1 MKNIKIIVFIPITL
15 ILALFIG
22 SENLMA
28 CHEEASGGDTGIF
41 NTLRGHNPTSR
52 LSGILITFEST
63 TASIS
68 TTTNCEAY
76 THFVELNYDQI
87 ANNAAQGKGPY
98 LDALASLRWFSDD
111 TRFIFGKVISQNF
124 GKLFKN
130 SAQKVE
136 ILNQNLGIIL
146 NREPLLRNKCQILP
160 KAAFS

>member
-1 MKNIKIIVFIPITL
+1 MKIIIFIPITL

-41 NTLRGHNPTSR
+41 PTLRGHNPTSR

-68 TTTNCEAY
+68 TTTNCDAY
-76 THFVELNYDQI
+76 THFIELNFDQI

-98 LDALASLRWFSDD
+98 LDALASLRGCSDD
-111 TRFIFGKVISQNF
+111 TRFIFGKVINENF
-124 GKLFKN
+124 SKLFKN

-136 ILNQNLGIIL
+136 ILNQSLIIIL
-146 NREPLLRNKCQILP
+146 NHEPLLRNKCQNLT
-160 KAAFS
+160 KTAFS